1 MDMSIEVCS
10 VYRCDVKIYNRQ
22 KHTYKKE
29 YDDYTTFVCSFHNAH
44 YKEGEK

>member
-22 KHTYKKE
+22 KHTHKKE
-29 YDDYTTFVCSFHNAH
+29 FVCRFHDAH
-44 YKEGEK
+44 YKEGKNEI